1 MKVKSADTSTPT
13 TGDIAEIKSSFGVDV
28 EALSRGRENLEAEQ
42 KQSAAAAVAE
52 EAATAAGVR
61 PGSHMFAMA
70 SAKNEEDAVRM
81 EELKEGINELRE
93 DVKSCEKILKNVDP
107 SKAEDVSTK
116 MMEWMDTDSFTCIF
130 ACKISFSF
138 LAFLEQTS

>member
-1 MKVKSADTSTPT
+1 
-13 TGDIAEIKSSFGVDV
+13 
-28 EALSRGRENLEAEQ
+28 
-42 KQSAAAAVAE
+42 
-52 EAATAAGVR
+52 
-61 PGSHMFAMA
+61 MFATA

-130 ACKISFSF
+130 ACKLSFSF
-138 LAFLEQTS
+138 LTFLVTNFVAMGCPRVAS